1 MKPENHTTARE
12 QTRRTTT
19 ITKLLT
25 SLPILLLLALQGYI
39 VGRHDGLTL
48 LLILITAAF
57 IWYMTASLWY
67 SKRQLLNIYLKEQSF
82 LQRLIKKRNTP
93 WQILVCTLLSLLLG
107 ILFTITAKGI
117 ILAHGYTILLV
128 PLYLYNTASNLI
140 RRENPIAHPAILE
153 NHLNENLARHG
164 ILLINIFIPALL
176 LNLLLT
182 LLFSG
187 YDTAEFM
194 TSNIN
199 FENFIDYAEADS
211 IMANGHN
218 PYGRK
223 IVNAFLLLDN
233 LRIALGKFIAQELFH
248 IHSYWLFYLIIAISN
263 FMKLMFFSWA
273 YILLCLGFEKLL
285 PPCRAPH
292 PDTEENP

>member
-1 MKPENHTTARE
+1 MNREHHPQRSLARN
-12 QTRRTTT
+12 
-19 ITKLLT
+19 LLAGI
-25 SLPILLLLALQGYI
+25 PVLLLLALQGYI

-48 LLILITAAF
+48 LLILITALF

-164 ILLINIFIPALL
+164 ILLINVFIPALL

>member
-1 MKPENHTTARE
+1 MNPADQPAPQHSLARN
-12 QTRRTTT
+12 
-19 ITKLLT
+19 LLAGI
-25 SLPILLLLALQGYI
+25 PVLLLLALQGYI

-187 YDTAEFM
+187 YDTAKFM

>member
-1 MKPENHTTARE
+1 MSPHMNREHHPQRSLARN
-12 QTRRTTT
+12 
-19 ITKLLT
+19 LLAGI
-25 SLPILLLLALQGYI
+25 PVLLLLALQGYI

-164 ILLINIFIPALL
+164 ILLINVFIPALL

-273 YILLCLGFEKLL
+273 YILLSLGFEKLL

-292 PDTEENP
+292 PDKEENP

>member
-1 MKPENHTTARE
+1 MSPHMNREHHPQRSLARN
-12 QTRRTTT
+12 
-19 ITKLLT
+19 LLAGI
-25 SLPILLLLALQGYI
+25 PVLLLLALQGYI

-93 WQILVCTLLSLLLG
+93 WQILVCTLLSLLLS

-194 TSNIN
+194 TTNIN

-285 PPCRAPH
+285 PPH

>member
-1 MKPENHTTARE
+1 MSPHMNREHHPQRSLARN
-12 QTRRTTT
+12 
-19 ITKLLT
+19 LLAGI
-25 SLPILLLLALQGYI
+25 PVLLLLALQGYI

-93 WQILVCTLLSLLLG
+93 WQILVCTLLSLLLS

-187 YDTAEFM
+187 YDTAKFM

-263 FMKLMFFSWA
+263 FLKLMFFSWA

>member
-1 MKPENHTTARE
+1 MNPKPQIRFITTS
-12 QTRRTTT
+12 Q
-19 ITKLLT
+19 KLLA
-25 SLPILLLLALQGYI
+25 SAAILLLLALQGYI

-48 LLILITAAF
+48 LLILLTTLI
-57 IWYMTASLWY
+57 IWVMTASLWY
-67 SKRQLLNIYLKEQSF
+67 SKRQILNLYLKDASF

-93 WQILVCTLLSLLLG
+93 WQILACTVLAVLLS
-107 ILFTITAKGI
+107 ILFVITTKGI
-117 ILAHGYTILLV
+117 ILSHGYSVLF
-128 PLYLYNTASNLI
+128 TALFAYNLI
-140 RRENPIAHPAILE
+140 YKLARAEQRTVNFALID
-153 NHLNENLARHG
+153 NNLNEHLAKHG
-164 ILLINIFIPALL
+164 SLLLTIFMPALL

-187 YDTAEFM
+187 YDTAEFI

-199 FENFIDYAEADS
+199 FENFIDYAERDS
-211 IMANGHN
+211 IMGNGHN

-223 IVNAFLLLDN
+223 IVNAFLLLDK
-233 LRIALGKFIAQELFH
+233 LRIALGKFIAQDLFH

>member
-1 MKPENHTTARE
+1 MNRDPHPHRSLARN
-12 QTRRTTT
+12 
-19 ITKLLT
+19 LLAGI
-25 SLPILLLLALQGYI
+25 PVLLLLALQGYI

-48 LLILITAAF
+48 LLILITALF

-93 WQILVCTLLSLLLG
+93 WQILVCTLLSLLLS

>member
-1 MKPENHTTARE
+1 MSPHMNREHHPQRSLARN
-12 QTRRTTT
+12 
-19 ITKLLT
+19 LLAGI
-25 SLPILLLLALQGYI
+25 PVLLLLALQGYI

-164 ILLINIFIPALL
+164 ILLINVFIPALL

-233 LRIALGKFIAQELFH
+233 LRIALGKFIAQEIFH

>member
-1 MKPENHTTARE
+1 MSPHMNREHHPQRSLARN
-12 QTRRTTT
+12 
-19 ITKLLT
+19 LLAGI
-25 SLPILLLLALQGYI
+25 PVLLLLALQGYI

-48 LLILITAAF
+48 LLILITALF

-93 WQILVCTLLSLLLG
+93 WQILVCTLLSLLLS

-194 TSNIN
+194 TTNIN

>member
-1 MKPENHTTARE
+1 MSPHMNREHHPQRSLARN
-12 QTRRTTT
+12 
-19 ITKLLT
+19 LLAGI
-25 SLPILLLLALQGYI
+25 PVLLLLALQGYI

-48 LLILITAAF
+48 LLILITALF

-93 WQILVCTLLSLLLG
+93 WQILVCTLLSLLLS

-194 TSNIN
+194 TTNIN

-233 LRIALGKFIAQELFH
+233 LRIALGKFIAQDLFH
-248 IHSYWLFYLIIAISN
+248 IHNYWLFFIIIAISN
-263 FMKLMFFSWA
+263 FMKLMFFSWS
-273 YILLCLGFEKLL
+273 YILLYLGFQKIL
-285 PPCRAPH
+285 PPYRTPQKQEAP
-292 PDTEENP
+292 

>member
-1 MKPENHTTARE
+1 MNREHHPQRSLARN
-12 QTRRTTT
+12 
-19 ITKLLT
+19 LLAGV
-25 SLPILLLLALQGYI
+25 PVLLLLALQGYI

-93 WQILVCTLLSLLLG
+93 WQILVCTLLSLLLS

-194 TSNIN
+194 TTNIN

>member
-1 MKPENHTTARE
+1 MNREHHPQRSLARN
-12 QTRRTTT
+12 
-19 ITKLLT
+19 LLAGI
-25 SLPILLLLALQGYI
+25 PVLLLLALQGYI

-48 LLILITAAF
+48 LLILITALF

-93 WQILVCTLLSLLLG
+93 WQILVCTLLSLLLS

>member
-1 MKPENHTTARE
+1 MSSHMNREHHPQRSLARN
-12 QTRRTTT
+12 
-19 ITKLLT
+19 LLAGI
-25 SLPILLLLALQGYI
+25 PVLLLLALQGYI

-48 LLILITAAF
+48 LLILITALF

-93 WQILVCTLLSLLLG
+93 WQILVCTLLSLLLS

-194 TSNIN
+194 TTNIN

>member
-1 MKPENHTTARE
+1 MNREHHRQRSLARN
-12 QTRRTTT
+12 
-19 ITKLLT
+19 LLAGI
-25 SLPILLLLALQGYI
+25 PVLLLLALQGYI

-48 LLILITAAF
+48 LLILITALF

-93 WQILVCTLLSLLLG
+93 WQILVCTLLSLLLS

-194 TSNIN
+194 TTNIN
-199 FENFIDYAEADS
+199 IENFIDYAEADS

>member
-1 MKPENHTTARE
+1 MNREHYPQRSLARN
-12 QTRRTTT
+12 
-19 ITKLLT
+19 LLAGI
-25 SLPILLLLALQGYI
+25 PVLLLLALQGYI

-48 LLILITAAF
+48 LLILITALF

-292 PDTEENP
+292 PDKEENP

>member
-1 MKPENHTTARE
+1 MNREHHPQRSLARN
-12 QTRRTTT
+12 
-19 ITKLLT
+19 LLAGI
-25 SLPILLLLALQGYI
+25 PVLLLLALQGYI

-48 LLILITAAF
+48 LLILITALF

-93 WQILVCTLLSLLLG
+93 WQILVCTLLSRLLG

>member
-1 MKPENHTTARE
+1 MNREHHPQRSLARN
-12 QTRRTTT
+12 
-19 ITKLLT
+19 LLAGI
-25 SLPILLLLALQGYI
+25 PVLLLLALQGYI

-67 SKRQLLNIYLKEQSF
+67 SKRQLLNLYLKEQSF

-194 TSNIN
+194 TTNIN

-292 PDTEENP
+292 PDKEENP

>member
-1 MKPENHTTARE
+1 MSPHMNREHHPQRSLARN
-12 QTRRTTT
+12 
-19 ITKLLT
+19 LLAGI
-25 SLPILLLLALQGYI
+25 PVLLLLALQGYI

-93 WQILVCTLLSLLLG
+93 WQILVCILLSLLLG

-194 TSNIN
+194 TTNIN

>member
-1 MKPENHTTARE
+1 MNREHHPQRSLARN
-12 QTRRTTT
+12 
-19 ITKLLT
+19 LLAGI
-25 SLPILLLLALQGYI
+25 PVLLLLALQGYI

-48 LLILITAAF
+48 LLILITALF

-194 TSNIN
+194 TTNIN

>member
-1 MKPENHTTARE
+1 MSPHMNREHHPQRSLARN
-12 QTRRTTT
+12 
-19 ITKLLT
+19 LLAGI
-25 SLPILLLLALQGYI
+25 PVLLLLALQGYI

-93 WQILVCTLLSLLLG
+93 WQILVCTLLSLLLS

-194 TSNIN
+194 HTNIN